1 MALPACVTASKKGS
15 KILGVPVG
23 TEPFVVAYARAKPA
37 TAIKQLRLL
46 SLLENHQSATLVLRL
61 SFSPRPRFL
70 ASVLPVAAMQPVFTE
85 WDTEMRSVLA
95 SLFKG
100 PVPPRVFGTGAG
112 LGGVIV
118 MADEHPFIR
127 GLLRNSAAMGTLF
140 PSLARLASVT
150 NGSTHPVHTDAA
162 DTWEALPDAPRNEIL
177 EKVKLRSGGLIELH
191 TLDAGQALPLLDAN
205 TFASKSWTRERIFL
219 SLDPL
224 GQLIMAMS
232 SQPGARTLR
241 TAG

>member
-1 MALPACVTASKKGS
+1 MMKRLGLLP
-15 KILGVPVG
+15 
-23 TEPFVVAYARAKPA
+23 
-37 TAIKQLRLL
+37 
-46 SLLENHQSATLVLRL
+46 LLENHQSAMLVLRL
-61 SFSPRPRFL
+61 SFAPRPRFL
-70 ASVLPVAAMQPVFTE
+70 TSVLPVAAMQPVFTE

-127 GLLRNSAAMGTLF
+127 GWLRNSAATGTLF

-150 NGSTHPVHTDAA
+150 DGSTHPVHTEAA
-162 DTWEALPDAPRNEIL
+162 DTWEALPDAPRKEIL
-177 EKVKLRSGGLIELH
+177 EKVKLPSGGLIELH
-191 TLDAGQALPLLDAN
+191 TLDAGLARPLLDAI

-219 SLDPL
+219 SLDSL
-224 GQLIMAMS
+224 GQLIMAIPPR
-232 SQPGARTLR
+232 PGRAR
-241 TAG
+241 G